1 MANGWIRLHR
11 KIQESTIWQ
20 NNEPFDMRSAWTDLV
35 MMVNFADQKIVLKN
49 RVITVKRGQTFTSI
63 RKLSERWH
71 WGTKRT
77 MAYLKVLEDLEMAT
91 VKATPEGTLITL
103 VNYSVYQDGGNTND
117 YTDDHT
123 NDHTNDYTDDHK
135 NKNNKKTKEKKN
147 GKISTFGNFDQRE
160 TQEDDIYTI
169 LSRGGKK

>member
-1 MANGWIRLHR
+1 
-11 KIQESTIWQ
+11 
-20 NNEPFDMRSAWTDLV
+20 MRSAWMDLV
-35 MMVNFADQKIVLKN
+35 MMVNFADQKLILKN

-77 MAYLKVLEDLEMAT
+77 RAYLKLLEDLEMAT

-117 YTDDHT
+117 HT
-123 NDHTNDYTDDHK
+123 NDHTTDHTTDHK
-135 NKNNKKTKEKKN
+135 NKNNKKDKEKKK
-147 GKISTFGNFDQRE
+147 GKISTFGNYEQRE
-160 TQEDDIYTI
+160 AQEDDIYTI
-169 LSRGGKK
+169 LSRKGNR